1 MLSQNNVDIRKIIP
15 DLEAWNGF
23 RFPVTIKVEDAAGA
37 VYLEEASWATLKFK
51 GNNSQVDYDT
61 DITYHH
67 KRNKSV
73 ILSFKVYKDGELF
86 SVHPCPIRLVKGN
99 TLRFFGTDSP
109 REVTNA

>member
-1 MLSQNNVDIRKIIP
+1 MKSTNNVDIRKIIP

-23 RFPVTIKVEDAAGA
+23 RFPVTIRVEDAAGGM
-37 VYLEEASWATLKFK
+37 YLEEASWATLKFI

-67 KRNKSV
+67 NRNKSV
-73 ILSFKVYKDGELF
+73 ILSFKIYKDGGLF
-86 SVHPCPIRLVKGN
+86 SEHKCPAVLRKGD
-99 TLRFFGTDSP
+99 TLRLFGTDSP